1 VRRSSRTVSSRRR
14 DRVLILAAL
23 ALAAVPGL
31 FITRSIAQPIAVL
44 GDAVDRLRAA
54 DLTLRVA
61 ERSSADPGTLA
72 ANFNGITEQ
81 LKTTTMSKSYLD
93 DIIRSMGE
101 IITVTDLRGRVRTVN
116 RAATVIVDA

>member
-1 VRRSSRTVSSRRR
+1 VSSRRR

-44 GDAVDRLRAA
+44 GDAVDRLGAA

>member
-1 VRRSSRTVSSRRR
+1 VRHSSRTVSPRRR

-44 GDAVDRLRAA
+44 GDAVRPPRAA
-54 DLTLRVA
+54 DLTVRVA
-61 ERSSADPGTLA
+61 EHSSDDPGTLA
-72 ANFNGITEQ
+72 ANLNYMTDQ
-81 LKTTTMSKSYLD
+81 PKTTTMSQSYVD

-101 IITVTDLRGRVRTVN
+101 IIVVTDLCGLVRTVN
-116 RAATVIVDA
+116 RAATAIVEA